1 MIETGK
7 ISFNK
12 HYLKTSVEVNL
23 NIEKTFNFFSK
34 PSNLNLITPNWL
46 NFNILN
52 TSDVNSF
59 EGAKFYYNIKLH
71 GITIKWNSI
80 ISEWNPYKSFRDIQI
95 KGPYSLWHHTHTFI
109 ENDGITTI
117 HDKIRYIVP
126 LGILGR
132 LLNRL
137 WIANDLKYIFEYRK
151 NIINEYFDN
160 RSNK

>member
-1 MIETGK
+1 LIETGK

-59 EGAKFYYNIKLH
+59 EGAKFYYNLKLH

-95 KGPYSLWHHTHTFI
+95 KGPYSYWNHLHTFTQKKQKTLV
-109 ENDGITTI
+109 E
-117 HDKIRYIVP
+117 DKIIYSMFGGSITNNIFVKKD
-126 LGILGR
+126 LIKIFTYR
-132 LLNRL
+132 LKQLNL
-137 WIANDLKYIFEYRK
+137 IF
-151 NIINEYFDN
+151 N
-160 RSNK
+160 RTQNN